1 MNEPQGRRGGASKA
15 PLTRQLIVDSAL
27 KLITERGF
35 NALTMRSLAQE
46 LETGPA
52 ALYVYFKNRQS
63 LVDTL
68 INTVLSEVEIHNA
81 EGDMAWD
88 AQLEALAMRTVESLV
103 RYPGLSAGMVGR
115 VPSAEALL
123 RISERYLKILL
134 DSSHDEMT
142 SLLAVDVLNSI
153 VITEA
158 NEISAFEATLGKEHL
173 YEAENVLSG
182 LDPENFPHL
191 SRLSHM
197 AMIATPVE
205 RAQWAI
211 HTFTR
216 GLAQTS
222 VPVQCP
228 IKLQLD

>member
-1 MNEPQGRRGGASKA
+1 MNEPQGRQRGASKV
-15 PLTRQLIVDSAL
+15 PLTKQLIVDSAL
-27 KLITERGF
+27 KLIAERGF
-35 NALTMRSLAQE
+35 NALTMRSLALE

-68 INTVLSEVEIHNA
+68 INNALSEVEMPGA
-81 EGDMAWD
+81 DDDVAWD

-123 RISERYLKILL
+123 CISERYLKILL
-134 DSSHDEMT
+134 DSGHDEMT

-158 NEISAFEATLGKEHL
+158 NEISAFEATFGKKHL
-173 YEAENVLSG
+173 NEAENALSR
-182 LDPENFPHL
+182 LDPDNFPHL
-191 SRLSHM
+191 NRLSHM
-197 AMIATPVE
+197 AMISTPGE

-211 HTFTR
+211 HTFIR
-216 GLAQTS
+216 GLVRTS
-222 VPVQCP
+222 VPALRP
-228 IKLQLD
+228 AKP